1 MLMQFFKGI
10 PVCRTISVSE
20 RYFCITQSQNVMF
33 PIRNNHSNVMIL
45 NFRGFISQTR
55 KHNLKLILFESI
67 KEIKIIPFNF
77 ACIFLFTDVK
87 YIKFVSWFC
96 PRHFRV
102 YETKI
107 APIGDCKNRSRD
119 LQRLSCRQFHQRFYV
134 QIFCTNVV
142 SADFLVLFW
151 LWRKNQTKNTRV
163 KRWWNWHLINA
174 L

>member
-45 NFRGFISQTR
+45 NFHGFISQTR

-96 PRHFRV
+96 LRHFRV

-107 APIGDCKNRSRD
+107 APIGNSKNRSRD
-119 LQRLSCRQFHQRFYV
+119 LQRLSWNQNRLMRCNFTTYF
-134 QIFCTNVV
+134 IILDN
-142 SADFLVLFW
+142 SFW
-151 LWRKNQTKNTRV
+151 ANSLKYLMYL
-163 KRWWNWHLINA
+163 LIV
-174 L
+174 